1 MANILKLFVVF
12 LIKVYQVLFSPLLP
26 PSCIYTP
33 SCSEYACQ
41 AFNHYGLVKGLW
53 LSVRRVAKC
62 NPFEQ
67 GGFDPLK

>member
-12 LIKVYQVLFSPLLP
+12 LIKVYQVLLSPLLP
-26 PSCIYTP
+26 PSCNYSP

-41 AFNHYGLVKGLW
+41 AFSRYGLVKGLW
-53 LSVRRVAKC
+53 LSARRVAKC
-62 NPFEQ
+62 NPFGQ